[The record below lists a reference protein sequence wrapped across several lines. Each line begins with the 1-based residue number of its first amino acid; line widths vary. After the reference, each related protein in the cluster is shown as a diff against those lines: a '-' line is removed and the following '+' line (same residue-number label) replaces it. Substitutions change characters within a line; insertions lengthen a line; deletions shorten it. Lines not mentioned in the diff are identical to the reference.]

1 MCLSAAAA
9 QRTGLPRE
17 ASLTPGCAAQAPA
30 WRQRPAGGRDQAD
43 QANRRPEAGD
53 VRCVGALPP
62 PPLLRPPAAC
72 PGAHASQ
79 DRTEAPRRAAAA
91 ERAARAGLRKKTREF
106 MGENYLANFVQSTF
120 NSLHATGAAVKGGT
134 LVISGDG
141 RCARPPSPPPRGR
154 FRAQRRLAE
163 RAAGR
168 ADTTTRTRSRSL
180 PRWRWRRGSSASGS
194 PPPLPTFAPTGV
206 PTVHSLPRTPC
217 RSGSTGCYPRR
228 PRPQSSAR
236 ARAASSPSAPS
247 SSLPRTTPAGSTR
260 TLGPPPHPTPLVL
273 SGHAASL
280 TPY

>member
-194 PPPLPTFAPTGV
+194 PPPSLLLPLPVSLLYT
-206 PTVHSLPRTPC
+206 HSLAHHAGR
-217 RSGSTGCYPRR
+217 
-228 PRPQSSAR
+228 A
-236 ARAASSPSAPS
+236 ARAAIHAGRVRSH
-247 SSLPRTTPAGSTR
+247 PRARGRLQALRRLHPLCLAQPRRDRRGLWS
-260 TLGPPPHPTPLVL
+260 PPPPPPP
-273 SGHAASL
+273 S
-280 TPY
+280 Y